1 MAENKEMFL
10 DKEFGDKVEQKKKVT
25 TELID
30 IQKNREAVVPREVK
44 SWMEKIESDDTTFG
58 SQQQNTTK
66 GDDDSILKPIAPTVK
81 QITLPTDKSTFRTGF
96 SKAISD
102 AGRWLSEFV
111 LRIIKRSKGNVK
123 FKEE

>member
-10 DKEFGDKVEQKKKVT
+10 DKEIGNKTEPKKIT
-25 TELID
+25 PELVD
-30 IQKNREAVVPREVK
+30 IQRNREAVVPREVK
-44 SWMEKIESDDTTFG
+44 SWMEKIENDDTNTDD
-58 SQQQNTTK
+58 QQQNTTK

-81 QITLPTDKSTFRTGF
+81 QIILPTDKSTFKTGF
-96 SKAISD
+96 GKAISD